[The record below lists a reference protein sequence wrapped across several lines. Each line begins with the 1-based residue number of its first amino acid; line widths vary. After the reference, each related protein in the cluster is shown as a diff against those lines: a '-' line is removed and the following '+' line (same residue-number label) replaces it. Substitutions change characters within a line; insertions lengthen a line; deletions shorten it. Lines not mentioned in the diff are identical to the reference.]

1 MIDVV
6 TAKRLA
12 EKYKIL
18 YSKTISLSENL
29 SGYTPPS
36 NLVTE
41 LTYPKVYLGLLFTE
55 NEKSDLFDNPEIL
68 SENKVSIEDLIEFRT
83 SMINARKAV
92 DVNIPKKNDKI
103 YEKVLEASLSIKSVN
118 VELFLNKIREN
129 TKLTKII
136 AYYGF
141 NGYLK
146 DLKINENPKIPNVIY
161 NINDVKA
168 EDGVYLMYEKG
179 LSDYY
184 ISRIFSLGFFGLKT
198 NRKLVPSKWSIT
210 AVHSILY
217 RKIISEN
224 KDKLKSISTIMLFN
238 YKLYGNDFYGLF
250 LPGNGNVELIE
261 VLLPGCVYN
270 LNGKNSII
278 GRDDESG
285 GYYALK
291 LSFAEF
297 QNYSKYKGDL
307 VVIRII
313 NRDYK
318 IPLGVWVVR
327 EGTKRMFR
335 NLIER
340 FNGTKEALEYLNN
353 LLGNRYNLNIYKIK
367 KYSNILNQKKLL
379 FI

>member
-92 DVNIPKKNDKI
+92 DVNITKKNDKI

-184 ISRIFSLGFFGLKT
+184 ISRIFSLGFFGLKA

-210 AVHSILY
+210 AVHNILY
-217 RKIISEN
+217 RKIISKN
-224 KDKLKSISTIMLFN
+224 RDKLKSISTIMLFN

-297 QNYSKYKGDL
+297 QNYSKYKGDF

-340 FNGTKEALEYLNN
+340 FNDTKEALEYLNN